1 MYKNENV
8 KFRYMTNFNTT
19 EKKLK
24 AFIILFFLR
33 NKYYHLYVV

>member
-19 EKKLK
+19 EKFKITIYMYKLNTYSYL
-24 AFIILFFLR
+24 LF
-33 NKYYHLYVV
+33 KQ